1 MAWDWLIKEGRTIVG
16 MDIAVIAAYL
26 VFSIG
31 LGLWFTRVKNVGDY
45 FLGGR
50 TVHWSLASLSI
61 VATETSALTV
71 ISVPGLAYAT
81 GMGFLQLSFGYLAGR
96 ILVAIFLLP
105 KYFQGDFETVY
116 QFLGR
121 KFGIT
126 SRKTVSVLFHVT
138 RVLADGVRLFATALP
153 LTVMMQW
160 DYRISII
167 VIAAASIAYTFYGG
181 IRSVII
187 TDAVQLVFYLGAAV
201 AGLLVITAH
210 LNAPFMEILGRIPA
224 DLTRI
229 VHDGS
234 GPGGVFGSYNV
245 FSGMVGGAFLSF
257 ASHGT
262 DHLIVQ
268 RVLSCKDLR
277 SARMAMVSSGVII
290 IFQFAVFLVLG
301 LFIRELLGGRAFP
314 RSDDVIPYFIV
325 HVIPPGLRGLML
337 AGIIAAAM
345 STMSSTINSLSSS
358 TCMDLL
364 ELGGRDGY
372 TEERKLSLSRMVS
385 LGWTAVIVAVA
396 IMFNFTSRS
405 LVEIGLSIASVTYGG
420 MMGIFVMGRVFRE
433 FDDRAALAGMAA
445 GIAATAAA
453 ALGTRLF
460 WLWFVVLGFSVSF
473 AAGVAINYAVV
484 LAKRGR
490 SVIR

>member
-1 MAWDWLIKEGRTIVG
+1 MGI
-16 MDIAVIAAYL
+16 DITVIFAYL
-26 VFSIG
+26 ALSIG
-31 LGLWFTRVKNVGDY
+31 LGLWFSRVKNVGDY

-50 TVHWSLASLSI
+50 TVHWSMASLSI

-71 ISVPGLAYAT
+71 ISVPGLAYVS

-96 ILVAIFLLP
+96 IFVALFLMP

-126 SRKTVSVLFHVT
+126 SRKTVSVIFHVT

-160 DYRISII
+160 DYRISIL

-181 IRSVII
+181 IRSVIV
-187 TDAVQLVFYLGAAV
+187 TDAVQLVFYLGAAI
-201 AGLLVITAH
+201 AGLAVISVY
-210 LNAPFMEILGRIPA
+210 LNGSFSEIFRRVPP
-224 DLTRI
+224 DLARI
-229 VHDGS
+229 VHYGT
-234 GPGGVFGSYNV
+234 GTGGLFGSYNL
-245 FSGMVGGAFLSF
+245 FSGIVGGAFLSF

-277 SARMAMVSSGVII
+277 SARLAMVSSGVII
-290 IFQFAVFLVLG
+290 VFQFAVFLVLG
-301 LFIRELLGGRAFP
+301 LFIRELLGGMPFP
-314 RSDDVIPYFIV
+314 RSDDVIPHFVV
-325 HVIPPGLRGLML
+325 HVLPPGLRGLML
-337 AGIIAAAM
+337 AGIFAAAM

-364 ELGGRDGY
+364 EMGSRAGY
-372 TEERKLSLSRMVS
+372 TEERKLAVSRMVS
-385 LGWTAVIVAVA
+385 LGWTVIIVAVA
-396 IMFNFTSRS
+396 VMFNFTSRA

-420 MMGIFVMGRVFRE
+420 MMGIFVLGRVFGD

-445 GIAATAAA
+445 GIIATAAA
-453 ALGTRLF
+453 AMCTQLF
-460 WLWFVVLGFSVSF
+460 WLWFVVLGFGVSF
-473 AAGVAINYAVV
+473 GTGVFINYALV
-484 LAKRGR
+484 LARRGGKSTR
-490 SVIR
+490 